1 MINRLTYA
9 AHTPA
14 DHQIGVWHELK
25 EHLEAVADI
34 TASKTQKLKATK
46 LGYYSGLWH
55 DLGKYQQLQIQN
67 EPTPFHPIEPPEEG
81 WS

>member
-55 DLGKYQQLQIQN
+55 DLGKYNPAFQDFLPGQCVK
-67 EPTPFHPIEPPEEG
+67 PPRFNRG
-81 WS
+81 I